1 MLVTQCML
9 FGGRVVSIV
18 ALHQAYV
25 FSDVYKTSV
34 MSMTKN
40 DRLQDAMHSDL

>member
-1 MLVTQCML
+1 ML

-25 FSDVYKTSV
+25 FSDVYKHVSCP
-34 MSMTKN
+34 
-40 DRLQDAMHSDL
+40 